1 MFTRTTLD
9 RIEPARRAAAFNAVY
24 ENYLMPVALTDEQF
38 RDHVTTHDVLASGS
52 PVWLD
57 DDGAVAALALLG
69 VRGERGWIGGFGIA
83 AAHRGRGLSHALTE
97 ETLANARTL
106 GLQDVRLEVLV
117 DNPRAIR
124 SYETAGFVRTR
135 DLRVLVR
142 PGDAPALP
150 VAALAITP
158 VAVDRAIAIGAAFDR
173 TAPCWQREPA
183 SLAHV
188 NGLEGLAFG
197 NEASPSAAALARRIG
212 DGVRIGLFAAR
223 DGTAAAGALAALI
236 ARWPGAGITVVNEP
250 EESPLQA
257 TYAACGFREV
267 HRQHEM
273 IRALAASKRTEAAG
287 DAAGAAL
294 R

>member
-1 MFTRTTLD
+1 MFTRISLD
-9 RIEPARRAAAFNAVY
+9 RLEPARRAPAFNAVY
-24 ENYLMPVALTDEQF
+24 ENYVMPVALTDEQF
-38 RDHVTTHDVLASGS
+38 RDHVTTHDVLASAS

-57 DDGAVAALALLG
+57 DSGEVVALALLG

-83 AAHRGRGLSHALTE
+83 SAHRGRGLSHALTE
-97 ETLANARTL
+97 ETLANARDL
-106 GLQDVRLEVLV
+106 GLRDVRLEVLV
-117 DNPRAIR
+117 DNPRAIHA
-124 SYETAGFVRTR
+124 YETGGFARTR

-142 PGDAPALP
+142 PGDAPPLP
-150 VAALAITP
+150 VAALPTTP
-158 VAVDRAIAIGAAFDR
+158 VPLDRALAIAAAFDR

-188 NGLEGLAFG
+188 HGLEGLAFG
-197 NEASPSAAALARRIG
+197 NEASPSAAALARRVG
-212 DGVRIGLFAAR
+212 DGLRIGLFAAR
-223 DGTAAAGALAALI
+223 DGTAAAGALAALA

-273 IRALAASKRTEAAG
+273 LRAL
-287 DAAGAAL
+287 DAAVRPVAAATTAKAAT

>member
-1 MFTRTTLD
+1 MFTRISLD
-9 RIEPARRAAAFNAVY
+9 RLDSARRAPAFNAVY
-24 ENYLMPVALTDEQF
+24 ENYVVPVALTDEQF

-57 DDGAVAALALLG
+57 EHGDVAALALLG

-83 AAHRGRGLSHALTE
+83 SAHRGRGLSHALTE
-97 ETLANARTL
+97 EAVGSARRL
-106 GLQDVRLEVLV
+106 GLRDVRLEVLV

-124 SYETAGFVRTR
+124 TYEAAGFTRTR

-142 PGDAPALP
+142 PGDAPPLP
-150 VAALAITP
+150 VAALPATP
-158 VAVDRAIAIGAAFDR
+158 VDMDRAIAIAAAFDR
-173 TAPCWQREPA
+173 TVPCWQREPA

-188 NGLEGLAFG
+188 RGLEGLAFG
-197 NEASPSAAALARRIG
+197 NAETPSAAALVRAVG
-212 DGVRIGLFAAR
+212 DGLRVGLFAAR
-223 DGTAAAGALAALI
+223 DGTAAAGALAALA
-236 ARWPGAGITVVNEP
+236 ARWPGFGLTVVNEP

-273 IRALAASKRTEAAG
+273 MRATGVVAEGTTETDEKRAATR
-287 DAAGAAL
+287 
-294 R
+294 